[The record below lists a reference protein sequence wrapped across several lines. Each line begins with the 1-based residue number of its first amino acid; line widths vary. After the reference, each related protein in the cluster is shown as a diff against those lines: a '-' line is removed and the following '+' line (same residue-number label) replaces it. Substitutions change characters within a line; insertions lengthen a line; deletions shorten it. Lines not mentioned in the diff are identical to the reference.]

1 MYDKNISQK
10 KFSLIIGLVAVM
22 NLTSC
27 KTEGKAHVEDLIKI
41 KNDIPVTSLIL
52 GRPTDRIVTISA
64 LFDTQTEVLWEYGTD
79 SMNYDHQTAL
89 FKAERDIPMEVEL
102 TNLVA
107 DTRYYYRTKYRQGKS
122 GTFDMETRSHSFQT
136 QRSPG
141 STFTFTVE
149 SDEHLYDKKGVRS
162 IYQVCLDNQ
171 ASENP
176 DFMFSLGDIF
186 GNDHY
191 QNDIS
196 SQEIDFLH
204 KQYRFYLG
212 SICHSVPLFIC
223 LGNHEGENDFY
234 MNQNPP
240 DNLAI
245 NGTLA
250 RKKYYPNPYPDG
262 FYSGNNVNESW
273 GIGYPEN
280 YYAWTWGDAL
290 FVVLDV
296 YRYQNQSTSKP
307 GGWDWT
313 IGADQY
319 NWLKSTLENSNSKYK
334 MVFAHHVSGQGR
346 GGKAI
351 AGCFEWGGYEQDGIT
366 YVFPVKRPGFEK
378 PIHRLFVDNKVNI
391 FFQGHDHV
399 FAHEELDGVTYQTV
413 PMPSDSKYQI
423 GILANGN
430 AFTSDVVGGTG
441 HLSVTVSAS
450 GIKVD
455 FIQAYLP
462 ADENGERK
470 NRQVAFSYNVY

>member
-1 MYDKNISQK
+1 MKRFRKYSLVIVIVVTSFLSCESFNNIPPDSPEEIK
-10 KFSLIIGLVAVM
+10 KELQGS
-22 NLTSC
+22 
-27 KTEGKAHVEDLIKI
+27 
-41 KNDIPVTSLIL
+41 SLIL
-52 GRPTDRIVTISA
+52 GRPTDCSVTISA
-64 LFDTQTEVLWEYGTD
+64 LFDAQTEVSWEYGTD

-89 FKAERDIPMEVEL
+89 YKSEKDIPLEIDL
-102 TNLVA
+102 TNLA
-107 DTRYYYRTKYRQGKS
+107 AGTRYYYRTKYRQGIS
-122 GTFDMETRSHSFQT
+122 GTFFLENRSHSFQT
-136 QRSPG
+136 KRSPG
-141 STFTFTVE
+141 QTFTFTVE

-162 IYQVCLDNQ
+162 IYQVCLGNQ
-171 ASENP
+171 AAENP
-176 DFMFSLGDIF
+176 DFMLSLGDIF

-191 QNDIS
+191 PYDITS
-196 SQEIDFLH
+196 EEIDFLH
-204 KQYRFYLG
+204 KQYRSYLG
-212 SICHSVPLFIC
+212 SICHSIPLFIC
-223 LGNHEGENDFY
+223 LGNHEGENDFF

-262 FYSGNNVNESW
+262 FYSGNNANEAY
-273 GIGYPEN
+273 GIGHPEN

-296 YRYQNQSTSKP
+296 YRYQNQLTSKP

-351 AGCFEWGGYEQDGIT
+351 AGFFEWGGYEQDGIT
-366 YVFPVKRPGFEK
+366 YGFPAKRPGFEK
-378 PIHRLFVDNKVNI
+378 PIHRLLVDNKVNI

-413 PMPSDSKYQI
+413 PMPSDSTYQI

-441 HLSVTVSAS
+441 HLSVTVSPSA
-450 GIKVD
+450 IKVD

-462 ADENGERK
+462 ADEIGGRE
-470 NRQVAFSYNVY
+470 NRQIAFSYNVH